1 MRALSYF
8 SVIILLSQEQNTP
21 FDVATSEVQKEWVA
35 ILKMAPFVCPCCD
48 NKKDHNCVCN
58 LHPFEDSL
66 NAQVQMPQRNVE
78 IQEVLAWKQVKVE
91 LSNAVIEGTTA
102 IDPTENK
109 ENIVEVTKRRDAAL
123 QAAIVVTAKQLENVL
138 SSVEK
143 DRLLLACANKLREA
157 SNVHYEAARAVV
169 DAKLSESQNIVDRY
183 TTLKEELDA
192 TLDCIQQ
199 MLNNEVH
206 ERWQVIQDKA
216 DDHQA
221 QVALYQSLIEKKEA
235 AQQG

>member
-1 MRALSYF
+1 
-8 SVIILLSQEQNTP
+8 
-21 FDVATSEVQKEWVA
+21 
-35 ILKMAPFVCPCCD
+35 MAPFVCPCCG

-58 LHPFEDSL
+58 LYPFEANL
-66 NAQVQMPQRNVE
+66 NVQVKIPRHNVE
-78 IQEVLAWKQVKVE
+78 IQEVIAWKQVQVE

-109 ENIVEVTKRRDAAL
+109 EIVEEVTKRRDAAL
-123 QAAIVVTAKQLENVL
+123 QAAIVATTKQLETVL

-143 DRLLLACANKLREA
+143 DRLLLACSEKLREA

-169 DAKLSESQNIVDRY
+169 DAKLSESENIVDRY
-183 TTLKEELDA
+183 TTLKEQLDT